1 MFFVGWG
8 GNRVIEMNVYI
19 YLYVHICMY
28 TFIFTHVYHVYTCV
42 YIYICT
48 CKYYI
53 VFFVL
58 VIYMYN
64 TYVKKH
70 PGSPWPWCFGRCCFM
85 NEPTCFKVRRCLSS
99 SKRNPP
105 FLQWWQG
112 LPGYITRIKPPLAW
126 ISWRNCSFFGGGGR
140 GRGWAFRANMKGRII
155 TQYTQL
161 CLKKCC
167 FIPFE
172 PLKISE

>member
-1 MFFVGWG
+1 
-8 GNRVIEMNVYI
+8 
-19 YLYVHICMY
+19 MY
-28 TFIFTHVYHVYTCV
+28 TFVCTHLYLHMYIMYTHV